1 MPLKKSYTPFLWE
14 NAQQEYI
21 EKIAALLKE
30 RYPSPPGAYVRTYG
44 CQQNVSDSERFSG
57 MLSRMGYRPVSAPEE
72 AELILFNTCAVR
84 EHAEE
89 RVLGNVG
96 ALKKYKRSHPSAV
109 LALCGCMTQQQ
120 SVADRIRQSFPYVDM
135 VLGTDAVY
143 RLPELLYKKLTD
155 GRRVFDLSEG
165 ERIYEDVPVRRDGS
179 CKGWLPV
186 MYGCNNFCTY
196 CIVPYVRGRERSR
209 RPEDIL
215 REFRAMLADGCRD
228 ITLLGQN
235 VNSYGKGVEGC
246 LDFAGLLRLLCAEPG
261 EFILRFMTSHPKD
274 CTDEL
279 LDTIAAEGKISRHL
293 HLPFQSGSDRILK
306 EMNRHYDRAGYLDLI
321 RRAKAKIP
329 DVCLTSD
336 IIVGFPGETRDD
348 FLDTLRLVREVE
360 FTSLFTFIY
369 SPREGTPAA
378 KMDDPVPMEEK
389 KAWFTEL
396 LAAQEE
402 IAQRRAERDCGRI
415 FRLLCEEADPDQPQL
430 LRGHT
435 SGGILTE
442 FSGDASLVGR
452 FVTVRAEE
460 TTPRMYRGVIVE

>member
-1 MPLKKSYTPFLWE
+1 MNKSYAPFLWE

-30 RYPSPPGAYVRTYG
+30 RYSSPPGAYVRTYG

-57 MLSRMGYRPVSAPEE
+57 MLSRMGYRPVAVPEE

-96 ALKKYKRSHPSAV
+96 ALKKYKQTHPGVV

-120 SVADRIRQSFPYVDM
+120 SVADRIKRSFPYVDM

-143 RLPELLYKKLTD
+143 RLPELLYTRLTA

-165 ERIYEDVPVRRDGS
+165 DRIYEDVPVRRDGS

-186 MYGCNNFCTY
+186 MYGCDNFCTY
-196 CIVPYVRGRERSR
+196 CVVPYVRGRERSR

-215 REFRAMLADGCRD
+215 HEFRQMLAAGCRD

-235 VNSYGKGVEGC
+235 VNSYGKGVAGC
-246 LDFAGLLRLLCAEPG
+246 PDFAGLLRLLCREPG

-274 CTDEL
+274 CTDDL
-279 LDTIAAEGKISRHL
+279 LDTIAGEEKISRHL
-293 HLPFQSGSDRILK
+293 HLPFQSGSDRVLK
-306 EMNRHYDRAGYLDLI
+306 AMNRRYDRAGYLDLI
-321 RRAKAKIP
+321 RRAKRKIP

-336 IIVGFPGETRDD
+336 IIVGFPGETRED
-348 FLDTLRLVREVE
+348 FLCTLRLVKEVE

-378 KMDDPVPMEEK
+378 QMPDPIPMEEK
-389 KAWFTEL
+389 KAWFSEL

-402 IAQRRAERDCGRI
+402 IAVRRAARDRGRS
-415 FRLLCEEADPDQPQL
+415 FRLLCEESDPDRPAL

-442 FSGDASLVGR
+442 FSGDSSLVGQ
-452 FVTVRAEE
+452 FVTVRAVE
-460 TTPRMYRGVIVE
+460 TTPRLYRGEIAE

>member
-1 MPLKKSYTPFLWE
+1 MNKSYAPFLWE

-30 RYPSPPGAYVRTYG
+30 RYSSPPGAYVRTYG

-57 MLSRMGYRPVSAPEE
+57 MLSRMGYRPVAVPEE

-96 ALKKYKRSHPSAV
+96 ALKKYKQTHPGVV

-120 SVADRIRQSFPYVDM
+120 SVADRIKRSFPYVDM

-143 RLPELLYKKLTD
+143 RLPELLYTRLTA

-165 ERIYEDVPVRRDGS
+165 DRIYEDVPIRRDGS

-186 MYGCNNFCTY
+186 MYGCDNFCTY
-196 CIVPYVRGRERSR
+196 CVVPYVRGRERSR

-215 REFRAMLADGCRD
+215 HEFRQMLAAGCRD

-235 VNSYGKGVEGC
+235 VNSYGKGVAGC
-246 LDFAGLLRLLCAEPG
+246 PDFAGLLRLLCREPG

-274 CTDEL
+274 CTDDL
-279 LDTIAAEGKISRHL
+279 LDTIAGEEKISRHL
-293 HLPFQSGSDRILK
+293 HLPFQSGSDRVLK
-306 EMNRHYDRAGYLDLI
+306 AMNRRYDRAGYLDLI
-321 RRAKAKIP
+321 RRAKRKIP

-336 IIVGFPGETRDD
+336 IIVGFPGETRED
-348 FLDTLRLVREVE
+348 FLCTLRLVKEVE

-378 KMDDPVPMEEK
+378 QMPDPIPMEEK
-389 KAWFTEL
+389 KAWFSEL

-402 IAQRRAERDCGRI
+402 IAVRRAARDRGRS
-415 FRLLCEEADPDQPQL
+415 FRLLCEESDPDRPAL

-442 FSGDASLVGR
+442 FSGDSSLVGQ
-452 FVTVRAEE
+452 FVTVRAVE
-460 TTPRMYRGVIVE
+460 TTPRLYRGEIAE

>member
-1 MPLKKSYTPFLWE
+1 MKTSYAPFLWE
-14 NAQQEYI
+14 NAQQEYV
-21 EKIAALLKE
+21 EKIAALLRE

-57 MLSRMGYRPVSAPEE
+57 MLSRMGYRPVASPEE

-96 ALKKYKRSHPSAV
+96 ALKKYKREHPSAV

-120 SVADRIRQSFPYVDM
+120 SAADRIKRSFPYVDM

-143 RLPELLYKKLTD
+143 RLPELLYRKLTA
-155 GRRVFDLSEG
+155 GRRVFDLREG
-165 ERIYEDVPVRRDGS
+165 AQIYEGVPVRRDGS

-186 MYGCNNFCTY
+186 MYGCDNFCTY

-215 REFRAMLADGCRD
+215 REFREMLASGCRD

-235 VNSYGKGVEGC
+235 VNSYGKGVEEC
-246 LDFAGLLRLLCAEPG
+246 LDFAGLLRLLCREPG

-274 CTDEL
+274 CTDAL
-279 LDTIAAEGKISRHL
+279 LDTIAQEEKISRHL

-306 EMNRHYDRAGYLDLI
+306 AMNRRYDRAGYLDLI
-321 RRAKAKIP
+321 RRAKEKIP
-329 DVCLTSD
+329 GVCLTSD
-336 IIVGFPGETRDD
+336 VIVGFPGETRAD
-348 FLDTLRLVREVE
+348 FLDTLRLVQEVE

-378 KMDDPVPMEEK
+378 KMADPVPVEEK
-389 KAWFTEL
+389 KAWLSEL
-396 LAAQEE
+396 LAVQEAVAE
-402 IAQRRAERDCGRI
+402 RRAACDRGQV
-415 FRLLCEEADPDQPQL
+415 FRLLCEEKDADQPQL

-442 FSGDASLVGR
+442 FPGDGSLVGR

-460 TTPRMYRGVIVE
+460 TTPRLYRGRMVE